1 MEPVKLLIAL
11 WLVVAAG
18 RFAWF
23 ASRSAYL
30 FLVRRGLDDYHKA
43 VAHRR
48 ASSWEGWLR
57 SQRRR
62 VQTLIYESGQYEDGP
77 DPADGGRATKLNIY
91 ALESLEHWLSE
102 HPQGMTRARTSL
114 TRAIRLYAV
123 RAFKGLNPFFWIEWL
138 LFFPR
143 KVAAR
148 IGVAGDPEWTDSLR
162 LLYWT
167 ALVAAVVVFF
177 IFFVMK

>member
-1 MEPVKLLIAL
+1 MQPIRLLLLA
-11 WLVVAAG
+11 WVVVAAG

-23 ASRSAYL
+23 AGRAAYL
-30 FLVRRGLDDYHKA
+30 TVVRRALDDYHAA
-43 VAHRR
+43 VVAKRR
-48 ASSWEGWLR
+48 SGWETWLR

-62 VQTLIYESGQYEDGP
+62 VQTLLFESGQYDSGP
-77 DPADGGRATKLNIY
+77 SPRDGGRATKLNLY

-102 HPQGMTRARTSL
+102 HPQGMSRARESL
-114 TRAIRLYAV
+114 SRAIRLYAV
-123 RAFKGLNPFFWIEWL
+123 RAARGLNPFFWVDWV

-148 IGVAGDPEWTDSLR
+148 IGVTGDPEWTESLR

-167 ALVAAVVVFF
+167 ILAAAVVVFQ
-177 IFFVMK
+177 IFFVRG

>member
-1 MEPVKLLIAL
+1 MEPLRLVAAL
-11 WLVVAAG
+11 WIVVAAG

-23 ASRSAYL
+23 ASRAAYL
-30 FLVRRGLDDYHKA
+30 YLVRRGLDDYHRA
-43 VAHRR
+43 VADRR
-48 ASSWEGWLR
+48 SSSWEKWLR

-62 VQTLIYESGQYEDGP
+62 VATLIYESGQYEDGP
-77 DPADGGRATKLNIY
+77 DPASGGRATKLNVY

-114 TRAIRLYAV
+114 SRAIRLYAV
-123 RAFKGLNPFFWIEWL
+123 RALKGLNPFFWIEWL

-167 ALVAAVVVFF
+167 ALVAGLVVFF
-177 IFFVMK
+177 IFFVRR

>member
-1 MEPVKLLIAL
+1 MQAVEILIAI
-11 WLVVAAG
+11 WLVVVAG

-23 ASRSAYL
+23 ASRAAYL
-30 FLVRRGLDDYHKA
+30 LLVRRGLDDYHRA
-43 VAHRR
+43 VAAHRT
-48 ASSWEGWLR
+48 SGWETWLR

-62 VQTLIYESGQYEDGP
+62 VQSLIYESGQYDDGP
-77 DPADGGRATKLNIY
+77 DPTEGGRATKLNIY

-102 HPQGMTRARTSL
+102 HPQGMTRARSSL
-114 TRAIRLYAV
+114 SRAIRLYAV
-123 RAFKGLNPFFWIEWL
+123 RALKGLNPFFWIDWI

-148 IGVAGDPEWTDSLR
+148 IGVTGDPEWTDSLR

-167 ALVAAVVVFF
+167 ALVAGVVVFL
-177 IFFVMK
+177 IFFVRR